1 LSYDGGHGRCV
12 AGLRREPRGEEKMMR
27 RTGLVLGCL
36 LCLLALSDHARGT
49 TISEAKLLADGEHVS
64 LTLKVVTYAA
74 ADFFYIEEDTRVGGI
89 RVERPGHGLVPGV
102 RANVSGTI
110 STNTNLERFIS
121 QC

>member
-1 LSYDGGHGRCV
+1 MT
-12 AGLRREPRGEEKMMR
+12 K

-36 LCLLALSDHARGT
+36 LCLVALSDDARGT
-49 TISEAKLLADGEHVS
+49 TIPEAKLLADGEHVGLS
-64 LTLKVVTYAA
+64 LKVVTYAA
-74 ADFFYIEEDTRVGGI
+74 TDFFYIEEDSRTGGI

-110 STNTNLERFIS
+110 STNTNSERFIS